1 MENMIGA
8 IVLGI
13 VSIVC
18 FVFSYLQ
25 FNEKGFYIYMLPSK
39 KEKLWIKSHII
50 GSQELFF

>member
-25 FNEKGFYIYMLPSK
+25 FNEKGV
-39 KEKLWIKSHII
+39 
-50 GSQELFF
+50 